1 MDRCARRTGRAV
13 RDGREPGKCGHRA
26 LLTKSTV
33 RAVVAPL
40 ALIGLVAFLGL
51 AVERYAAPPGG
62 LQLPPLTE
70 TDGRSSFQ
78 LGSLEYPRF
87 ATDADGFRVRV
98 PRPSYRIA
106 SQHWAIDDYLY
117 CVVPPERVVAVS
129 TSSYQQQYSNVYPLV
144 MQFHPVISTDPE
156 RVLRTD
162 PDLVLVSSNGRADLT
177 SLVRSS
183 GVPVYRVQT
192 MFRTLSEVE
201 DTTRLIGYLT
211 GEDEKAKQV
220 VNRFRSEVEEARA
233 LRPKNAAH
241 PRILGLGGNS
251 SYGQN
256 TLFNDIVEKLGGINV
271 AAEGGLEGYTSVN
284 FEQVARWNPDWIIT
298 GADKG
303 KAQQTLARLMSN
315 PAIALTN
322 AARQR
327 QMVVLDSRVFL
338 PLSPFSG
345 RLVRAIAEAL
355 YRNQPEKNAG

>member
-1 MDRCARRTGRAV
+1 MDRCARRTGRTV

-51 AVERYAAPPGG
+51 AVERYATPPGG

-70 TDGRSSFQ
+70 TNGQSSFQ
-78 LGSLEYPRF
+78 LGPLKYPRF
-87 ATDADGFRVRV
+87 ATDADGFRVRI
-98 PRPSYRIA
+98 PRPTYRIV

-117 CVVPPERVVAVS
+117 SVVPPERVVAVS
-129 TSSYQQQYSNVYPLV
+129 SSSYQLQYSNVYPLV

-156 RVLRTD
+156 RVLRMD

-211 GEDEKAKQV
+211 GEDAKAKQV
-220 VNRFRSEVEEARA
+220 VKSFRSAVEEARA
-233 LRPKNAAH
+233 LRRKTAAP
-241 PRILGLGGNS
+241 PRILGLGGKS

-256 TLFNDIVEKLGGINV
+256 TLFNDILDKLGGVNV
-271 AAEGGLEGYTSVN
+271 DAEAGFEGYTSVN
-284 FEQVARWNPDWIIT
+284 FEQVPRWNPDWIIT
-298 GADKG
+298 GADAG
-303 KAQQTLARLMSN
+303 KEQQTLAKLLDN
-315 PAIALTN
+315 PAVALTN
-322 AARQR
+322 AARQ
-327 QMVVLDSRVFL
+327 QHIVVLDSRVFL
-338 PLSPFSG
+338 PLSPFSAK
-345 RLVRAIAEAL
+345 LV
-355 YRNQPEKNAG
+355 